1 MKDDLIDLTKIHRI
15 NRQSRTAIK
24 DIIDGEDCDTLQ
36 EHRIKQFHI
45 FGQRLVRD
53 IDIFLERLD
62 MINLLATE
70 KRPMPELSEVMDVL
84 GIDTETTEQ

>member
-36 EHRIKQFHI
+36 EHRIKQSPS
-45 FGQRLVRD
+45 D
-53 IDIFLERLD
+53 SASC
-62 MINLLATE
+62 ATSTSS
-70 KRPMPELSEVMDVL
+70 LS
-84 GIDTETTEQ
+84 GWI

>member
-1 MKDDLIDLTKIHRI
+1 M
-15 NRQSRTAIK
+15 
-24 DIIDGEDCDTLQ
+24 
-36 EHRIKQFHI
+36 
-45 FGQRLVRD
+45 RD

-62 MINLLATE
+62 MIDLLATE